1 MESLLQS
8 STPDRYQMRRHVTR
22 KETDPV
28 THRHQFVLALHLAG
42 RRVSEIEELTGYR
55 PATIYH
61 ILSEPNV
68 ISLRQQLLNHTAKE
82 FEALF
87 EKTVNAIRD
96 GLGSADM
103 KIALEAADKWL
114 KAHGKYMKSEGTQI
128 NVTAEDIVFNILNQA
143 PQPQPQPQ
151 QTLPERT

>member
-8 STPDRYQMRRHVTR
+8 STPDRYQMRRHLTR

-28 THRHQFVLALHLAG
+28 SHRHQFVLALHLSG
-42 RRVSEIEELTGYR
+42 LKVDEIEKVTRYR

-68 ISLRQQLLNHTAKE
+68 IALRQQLLHHTSKE

-87 EKTVNAIRD
+87 PKVVDGIRVALSSGDPKTV
-96 GLGSADM
+96 
-103 KIALEAADKWL
+103 LEACDKWL
-114 KAHGKYMKSEGTQI
+114 KAHGKYAKSEGTTV

-143 PQPQPQPQ
+143 PQAPQAQLPQAK
-151 QTLPERT
+151 EA